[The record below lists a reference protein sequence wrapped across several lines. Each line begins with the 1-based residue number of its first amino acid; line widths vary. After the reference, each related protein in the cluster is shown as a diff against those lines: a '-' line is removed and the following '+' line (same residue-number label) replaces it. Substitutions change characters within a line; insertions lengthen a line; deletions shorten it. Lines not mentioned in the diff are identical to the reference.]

1 MIEAM
6 VDFTGGVGRT
16 FDLQVIREIDL
27 FQIIYIYS
35 LYLFMLVRRESLL
48 FGAKR

>member
-16 FDLQVIREIDL
+16 FDLQVIHEIDL
-27 FQIIYIYS
+27 SFQLI
-35 LYLFMLVRRESLL
+35 LFAISVH
-48 FGAKR
+48 AY

>member
-27 FQIIYIYS
+27 FQINSIRFNCS
-35 LYLFMLVRRESLL
+35 CLLENLFC
-48 FGAKR
+48 